1 MATAAERQRRYR
13 RHSKGD
19 HTLCDPKRCSPDQAP
34 NPTAAPSPREQ
45 LPAAPPVTQRD
56 CGESREA
63 QLGPRGHELWSQMHD
78 AGLGPAHRVLLY
90 EACRIAD
97 RLDRL
102 DAMLAGREDWV
113 RLQSRDGD
121 AAFVVVVDALLA
133 EARQQA
139 SALRG
144 LVGELR
150 QALPASKKSSSRSA
164 GSETSSKG
172 AAGVADLAAR
182 AARRRAAAG

>member
-19 HTLCDPKRCSPDQAP
+19 HSLCDPNRCSPDHGP
-34 NPTAAPSPREQ
+34 RPAASSSPPEP
-45 LPAAPPVTQRD
+45 LPAAPVVTHRD
-56 CGESREA
+56 TGESREA
-63 QLGPRGHELWSQMHD
+63 QLGPGGHELWSQMLD
-78 AGLGPAHRVLLY
+78 AGLGPAHRVLLL

-102 DAMLAGREDWV
+102 DAMLAGREEWV
-113 RLQSRDGD
+113 RLQVRESD
-121 AAFVVVVDALLA
+121 AAFVVVVDGLLA

-150 QALPASKKSSSRSA
+150 QALPTQKKSSSRS
-164 GSETSSKG
+164 GPENTSTKG